1 MKLSLLSFNIAKH
14 LELPAMLDLAKRKG
28 FDGVEFRA
36 DAQHKHGVEL
46 DAKPARRA
54 EIKKA
59 CRDAGL
65 AVACLATG
73 TRYEF
78 PKEWERREQIERAKR
93 FVELAADIG
102 AAHIR
107 VFGNAFPAGVEKS
120 DVVRWVGEA
129 LAELGAFAEDY
140 PVDVCLEMHGDF
152 YHWEYALKSVQIA
165 NHPKVGIV
173 PNCDG
178 READESGSIRQS
190 YEGVKDYAR
199 HVHMHELDAPNG
211 FNYKEF
217 FGLLKRDG
225 YEGFMSAEITE
236 SADPERVLGLYSAL
250 WRELV
255 ESAQPPAGT

>member
-28 FDGVEFRA
+28 FEGVEFRA

-46 DAKPARRA
+46 DAKPAQRA
-54 EIKKA
+54 EIKKM
-59 CRDAGL
+59 CQDAGL

-78 PKEWERREQIERAKR
+78 PKEWERREQIERAKS
-93 FVELAADIG
+93 FIELAADIG

-152 YHWEYALKSVQIA
+152 YYWEYALQSAQIA
-165 NHPKVGIV
+165 NHPKVGIL

-178 READESGSIRQS
+178 REAVDGSIRES
-190 YEGVKDYAR
+190 YEGVKDHVR
-199 HVHMHELDAPNG
+199 HIHMHELDNPKG

-217 FGLLKRDG
+217 FGLLKRDK
-225 YEGFMSAEITE
+225 YQGFMSAEIAE
-236 SADPERVLGLYSAL
+236 SADPERVLGLYATL

-255 ESAQPPAGT
+255 ANA